1 MHRTTWSA
9 AAILC
14 ALAGWA
20 ASPGG
25 PTPGKA
31 RWLTDGGDVQRT
43 SWQRNET
50 LINPSSVKSM
60 SLAWK
65 LKLDNPPRQLHNLFA
80 PLIVPDAQTPDGPRE
95 FAVVAGISDNIYGID
110 VATGRQI
117 WKRHFDSTYQE
128 PQGGRGGGPLCP
140 GGLTATP
147 VIAPSETPGRYKVYA
162 ISWDGRLRTLDVA
175 TGEEIAP
182 PEPFLPPNGKPYGLN
197 LYKNVIYTTT
207 AQGCGGN
214 PNQFYGYDLDTKK
227 VGSFNPGSGGLW
239 PRLGPSIGKDGTV
252 YAGSGDG
259 DYFPEQ
265 HIFGQ
270 SIVAVKQNPQRKALE
285 MTDRYAP
292 SNAVWL
298 RKRDLDM
305 NATGPVFDFKGKEY
319 TVQTS
324 KECRLW
330 LLDTSALGGEDHR
343 TPVYRTPL
351 VCNEEVQF
359 AGAGVWGA
367 LSTWEEPNGTRW
379 ILMPF
384 WGPRHSKFTA
394 PIEHGQI
401 SHGAIAAF
409 KVDEKP
415 GRVVL
420 TPAWLSREMWQA
432 DPVVIANG
440 VVFGYG
446 NGEDAAQAT
455 ADAGLS
461 YNNAANRVAHGGHAT
476 LYGFDA
482 GTGDELWSSGDQITS
497 FSHFSSLS
505 VANGRVY
512 LGTYD
517 GTVYCFAVGRAVET
531 R

>member
-80 PLIVPDAQTPDGPRE
+80 PLIVPDVQTPDGPRE

-197 LYKNVIYTTT
+197 LYQNVIYTTT
-207 AQGCGGN
+207 A
-214 PNQFYGYDLDTKK
+214 
-227 VGSFNPGSGGLW
+227 
-239 PRLGPSIGKDGTV
+239 
-252 YAGSGDG
+252 
-259 DYFPEQ
+259 
-265 HIFGQ
+265 
-270 SIVAVKQNPQRKALE
+270 
-285 MTDRYAP
+285 
-292 SNAVWL
+292 
-298 RKRDLDM
+298 
-305 NATGPVFDFKGKEY
+305 
-319 TVQTS
+319 
-324 KECRLW
+324 
-330 LLDTSALGGEDHR
+330 
-343 TPVYRTPL
+343 
-351 VCNEEVQF
+351 
-359 AGAGVWGA
+359 
-367 LSTWEEPNGTRW
+367 
-379 ILMPF
+379 
-384 WGPRHSKFTA
+384 
-394 PIEHGQI
+394 
-401 SHGAIAAF
+401 
-409 KVDEKP
+409 
-415 GRVVL
+415 
-420 TPAWLSREMWQA
+420 
-432 DPVVIANG
+432 
-440 VVFGYG
+440 
-446 NGEDAAQAT
+446 
-455 ADAGLS
+455 
-461 YNNAANRVAHGGHAT
+461 
-476 LYGFDA
+476 
-482 GTGDELWSSGDQITS
+482 
-497 FSHFSSLS
+497 
-505 VANGRVY
+505 
-512 LGTYD
+512 
-517 GTVYCFAVGRAVET
+517 
-531 R
+531 